1 MLRPFAGT
9 RPIAVC
15 SWVFCLILSGC
26 ASLPED
32 VDRDVNTAIDDYT
45 STNLGQLFGAGE
57 RQHPG
62 LSGFSIVSDSVNAFH
77 ARIAMIRVAEKSI
90 DVQYYIWEPDTTGG
104 LMALELLDAA
114 NRGVRVRA
122 LIDDSTQSG
131 QDNALL
137 AYDAHPN
144 IEVRV
149 FNPFAYRGSRAVGYL
164 TDFQRLNH
172 RMHNKL
178 IAADN
183 VVALIG
189 GRNIADHYFGV
200 HEEENFRDLDIA
212 AVGPVVRD
220 ISASFDVYWNSLWA
234 YPVEAIADPDERP
247 ALEQLE
253 AQAEALRKR
262 LAEEPY
268 PLSLEEGV
276 EELTGNVSALP
287 SHFTWA
293 RGRILADDP
302 DELSEQRS
310 ATGVITELRD
320 QMDTMNEELLIE
332 AAYFVPLD
340 RGVERL
346 RQLTSRGVRVRVLTN
361 SLASNDVAAAH
372 SGYEEFRED
381 LLRAGVE
388 LFELRPDSDEIIR
401 TWSVVAGKSRSLLHT
416 KALVWDRDTLFIG
429 SLNLDPR
436 SIDINTELGLLV
448 ESEELAQQVAAYMDQ
463 GANLNNAYRVQ
474 LNNAGDLV
482 WTTRMD
488 NGELVQFDKE
498 PQTSALKRGTAD
510 FIKMLPAE
518 SQL

>member
-1 MLRPFAGT
+1 MASLFTGA
-9 RPIAVC
+9 RPIT
-15 SWVFCLILSGC
+15 LLSVVLCFGLTGC
-26 ASLPED
+26 ASLPDD
-32 VDRDVNTAIDDYT
+32 VDRDVSSAIDDYR
-45 STNLGQLFGAGE
+45 STTLGQLFAADE

-62 LSGFSIVSDSVNAFH
+62 LSGFAVVSDSVNAF
-77 ARIAMIRVAEKSI
+77 RSRVAMIRLAEKSI
-90 DVQYYIWEPDTTGG
+90 DVQYYIWEADTTGG

-131 QDNALL
+131 QDNAML

-149 FNPFAYRGSRAVGYL
+149 FNPFAHRGSRAVGYL
-164 TDFQRLNH
+164 TDFERLNH

-178 IAADN
+178 LAADN
-183 VVALIG
+183 AAALIG

-212 AVGPVVRD
+212 AVGPVVRE
-220 ISASFDVYWNSLWA
+220 ISASFDVYWNSQWA
-234 YPVEAIADPDERP
+234 YPVAAIIAPDERP
-247 ALEQLE
+247 TIEQLQ
-253 AQAEALRKR
+253 AQAEAVRKR
-262 LAEEPY
+262 LAEQPY
-268 PLSLEEGV
+268 PLSLEERV
-276 EELTGNVSALP
+276 DELTGEVSGLP
-287 SHFTWA
+287 SRFTWA

-302 DELSEQRS
+302 DELSEKGS
-310 ATGVITELRD
+310 ATGVITALRD
-320 QMDTMNEELLIE
+320 QTDTMTEELLIE

-388 LFELRPDSDEIIR
+388 LYELRPDSDEIIR
-401 TWSVVAGKSRSLLHT
+401 AWSVVAGDSRSLLHT

-436 SIDINTELGLLV
+436 STDINTELGLLV

-463 GANLNNAYRVQ
+463 GATLDNAYRVR
-474 LNNAGDLV
+474 LNAEGDLV

-488 NGELVQFDKE
+488 NGDLVQLDKE
-498 PQTSALKRGTAD
+498 PQTGILKRGTAD
-510 FIKMLPAE
+510 FIKMLPVE